1 MTMKNTQD
9 ALGRAQLDEAMMSG
23 LVVRNA
29 LMSRRGFVA
38 ASAVA
43 LAGFAL
49 AGCESGAQ
57 QEPPAESQDGSE
69 QPSQE
74 PQAQAEAEPAPAEEP
89 APETDEAAAGKVLV
103 ACFSATG
110 NTRAIA
116 EQLAAHL
123 GADRIE
129 IEPAE
134 PYTEDD
140 LNYNDET
147 TRATVE
153 QNDPATRP
161 GLATMPDFS
170 GYDTVLLGHPI
181 WWGKVPRL
189 MCTLL
194 EGSDLSGK
202 KVAEFCTSGSSG
214 IEGAAPEFQ
223 SLAPNAIWIGEQRFE
238 AGASDDEVA
247 AWADSLGIA

>member
-74 PQAQAEAEPAPAEEP
+74 PQAQAEAEPAPAAPKPQPRPGPCSRFRTHIPPPARRRRSPSGACAGP
-89 APETDEAAAGKVLV
+89 APVRTWRPQACSRFRSGPGSALPEASRHIWWP
-103 ACFSATG
+103 CRRSPSATS
-110 NTRAIA
+110 TAPPP
-116 EQLAAHL
+116 
-123 GADRIE
+123 D
-129 IEPAE
+129 
-134 PYTEDD
+134 
-140 LNYNDET
+140 
-147 TRATVE
+147 
-153 QNDPATRP
+153 RP
-161 GLATMPDFS
+161 GQWPSPLP
-170 GYDTVLLGHPI
+170 GYCLSR
-181 WWGKVPRL
+181 WWSRE
-189 MCTLL
+189 M
-194 EGSDLSGK
+194 
-202 KVAEFCTSGSSG
+202 
-214 IEGAAPEFQ
+214 
-223 SLAPNAIWIGEQRFE
+223 
-238 AGASDDEVA
+238 
-247 AWADSLGIA
+247 